1 MSVPKDPTK
10 PLEKIEPKENKHKG
24 DLEERSFKSIGAAI
38 IDTAISGGIGMGLI
52 LVGLYATDG
61 VSVRNGQA
69 TNLEALLTLGGFTLI
84 YSIYSGVIAASYYTI
99 KNIIKR

>member
-24 DLEERSFKSIGAAI
+24 DLEGAAI